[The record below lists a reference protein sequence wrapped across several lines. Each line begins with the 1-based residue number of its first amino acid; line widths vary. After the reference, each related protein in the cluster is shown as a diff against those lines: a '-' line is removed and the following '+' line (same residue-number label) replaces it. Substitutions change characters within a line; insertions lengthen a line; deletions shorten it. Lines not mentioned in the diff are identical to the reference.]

1 MELAVQA
8 VSQECERQEESCLF
22 TSTALFEWIKVLRLW
37 RVAFIILPLVCSAVA
52 TSALFKHWAWVTGIA
67 ILCAGVIP
75 AIFKSL
81 DLDKDIAAMTRYA
94 NTFKSLQDRFR
105 QARNISALGEIDEF
119 RKEFASLR
127 TKLDDARMASIPI
140 PERYFKKAQR
150 KIGQGHYEF
159 QANTPSGKQQA

>member
-1 MELAVQA
+1 MEVAVQA
-8 VSQECERQEESCLF
+8 LSQECKRQEESCLY

-37 RVAFIILPLVCSAVA
+37 RVAFIILPLICSAAA
-52 TSALFKHWAWVTGIA
+52 TSALFKHCAWVTGIA

-140 PERYFKKAQR
+140 PERYFKNAQR
-150 KIGQGHYEF
+150 KIGRGHYEF
-159 QANTPSGKQQA
+159 QADARSGKQQA

>member
-1 MELAVQA
+1 MELAVEA
-8 VSQECERQEESCLF
+8 LGQECERQEESCLY

-37 RVAFIILPLVCSAVA
+37 RVAFIILPLICSAVA
-52 TSALFKHWAWVTGIA
+52 TSALFKHWAWVSGIA

-105 QARNISALGEIDEF
+105 QARNVTALGDFDEF
-119 RKEFASLR
+119 KKEFASLR
-127 TKLDDARMASIPI
+127 TRLDDARMASIPL
-140 PERYFKKAQR
+140 PERYFKRAQR
-150 KIGQGHYEF
+150 KIGRGHYEF
-159 QANTPSGKQQA
+159 QADAKSGKQ

>member
-1 MELAVQA
+1 MDLAVQSL
-8 VSQECERQEESCLF
+8 SQECERQEESCLY

-52 TSALFKHWAWVTGIA
+52 TSALFKHWAWVSGIA

-105 QARNISALGEIDEF
+105 QARTITALGGFDE
-119 RKEFASLR
+119 L
-127 TKLDDARMASIPI
+127 
-140 PERYFKKAQR
+140 
-150 KIGQGHYEF
+150 
-159 QANTPSGKQQA
+159 

>member
-1 MELAVQA
+1 VDLAA
-8 VSQECERQEESCLF
+8 EAIRQECERQEESCLY

-37 RVAFIILPLVCSAVA
+37 RVAFIVLPLACSAIA
-52 TSALFKHWAWVTGIA
+52 TSALFKHWAWLTGIA
-67 ILCAGVIP
+67 VLSAGVIP

-105 QARNISALGEIDEF
+105 QTRSITALGDF
-119 RKEFASLR
+119 DDLKKEFASLR
-127 TKLDDARMASIPI
+127 TKLDDARMASIPV

-150 KIGQGHYEF
+150 KIGLGHYEF
-159 QANTPSGKQQA
+159 QADAPSGKQ

>member
-1 MELAVQA
+1 MDLAVQA
-8 VSQECERQEESCLF
+8 LSQECERQEESCLY

-52 TSALFKHWAWVTGIA
+52 TSALFKHWAWVSGIA

-105 QARNISALGEIDEF
+105 QARNITALGDFDEF
-119 RKEFASLR
+119 KKEFTSLR
-127 TKLDDARMASIPI
+127 TKLDEARMGSIPV

-159 QANTPSGKQQA
+159 QADTSSGKQ